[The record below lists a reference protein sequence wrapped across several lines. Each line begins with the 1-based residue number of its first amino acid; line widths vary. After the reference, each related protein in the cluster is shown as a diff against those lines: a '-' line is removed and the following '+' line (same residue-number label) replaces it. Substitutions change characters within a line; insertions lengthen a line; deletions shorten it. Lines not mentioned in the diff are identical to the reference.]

1 MSPPS
6 RQKKTS
12 RLFGVAQLRV
22 DEVILQG
29 ALDRVQDALGQLNI
43 VVDKKFLLLRVGRA
57 DDKGAGVCKVDH
69 HPALAGGDRLGKVE
83 VPAGEVADL
92 SNQPVGRQRAGAADR
107 IFGEAAARG
116 ADVEGRGLGLRIRIL
131 RARRICP
138 AA

>member
-1 MSPPS
+1 RSPYGGTARCRGPS
-6 RQKKTS
+6 HPPAGRQLLCHQPLI
-12 RLFGVAQLRV
+12 RLGVRDKRAALQGDVPAFQAEVDVQIVWVAQLRV

-57 DDKGAGVCKVDH
+57 DDKGAGVCKVDR

-92 SNQPVGRQRAGAADR
+92 S
-107 IFGEAAARG
+107 
-116 ADVEGRGLGLRIRIL
+116 
-131 RARRICP
+131 
-138 AA
+138 